1 MLWALLCRG
10 PEFNRWEYINARFSE
25 PWTLRQAARRAST
38 RPALNA
44 ADAPREA
51 AVPSVKIQPLPRHH
65 YEIGGGL
72 NTTPGPE
79 RYLQGNQSENRARLS
94 WIYRVDPR
102 IRAAAI
108 FGAIVAIA
116 AVIARID
123 GELAGPDVLLA
134 AYAGMFVVYI
144 LFRFGYFAERV
155 LLKFHGSSQFTVQ
168 KLRSTQGGRR
178 FNPTEP
184 ESFISAVEANEELR
198 GEDRVAG
205 IEVNGDAV
213 ALPMSAMALREVINM
228 EIGSERVSVSWWA
241 ISYAA
246 RAFVRRLPSGHT
258 VTFEPMPKTVLNST
272 VFSDESPDGRWVQF
286 VGQAIAG
293 ENTGHTLKQLPVI
306 ATNWSAWSSAYPDT
320 EVLSTDGTPEWD
332 IFERYYFND
341 RPGLHRQSAKDRRLP
356 DKEIV
361 MGVVGRDTT
370 KAYPYRSLIEEPL
383 IHEEIDR
390 EPILVLLERISATAA
405 VFSRI
410 VEGRVLTF
418 DAESENPRRPELIE
432 SADIVPEPADDS
444 DGDDKPDDDDE
455 QSPAEGDSDGPEI
468 NYEPLMLRD
477 RETGSVWRALNGYC
491 VEGELEGK
499 RMRMLEG
506 QTGFWF
512 VWSRFYPNTELL
524 PLPNQT
530 GS

>member
-1 MLWALLCRG
+1 MRQ
-10 PEFNRWEYINARFSE
+10 EARLAS
-25 PWTLRQAARRAST
+25 ARS
-38 RPALNA
+38 ALNV
-44 ADAPREA
+44 ADAANEV
-51 AVPSVKIQPLPRHH
+51 AVPSGKIQPLPRHRN
-65 YEIGGGL
+65 EIGGGL

-94 WIYRVDPR
+94 WVYRVDPR
-102 IRAAAI
+102 IRGAAI

-116 AVIARID
+116 VVIARID
-123 GELAGPDVLLA
+123 GELAGPELLLA

-155 LLKFHGSSQFTVQ
+155 LLKFHGSSQFTVE

-184 ESFISAVEANEELR
+184 ESFISAAEADEELR
-198 GEDRVAG
+198 GEDRVVG

-213 ALPMSAMALREVINM
+213 ALPMSAMALREVINL
-228 EIGSERVSVSWWA
+228 EIGGERVSVSWWA

-258 VTFEPMPKTVLNST
+258 MTFEPVPKTVFNST

-286 VGQAIAG
+286 VGQSIAG
-293 ENTGHTLKQLPVI
+293 ENTGHTLKQIPVI
-306 ATNWSAWSSAYPDT
+306 ATNWSAWSAAYPDT
-320 EVLSTDGTPEWD
+320 EALSTNGTPEWD

-356 DKEIV
+356 EKEIV
-361 MGVVGRDTT
+361 IGIVGRDTA

-432 SADIVPEPADDS
+432 SADIVPEPPDDS
-444 DGDDKPDDDDE
+444 DGVDKPDDDDE
-455 QSPAEGDSDGPEI
+455 QSPLEGDSDGPEI

-477 RETGSVWRALNGYC
+477 RETGSVWRALTGYC
-491 VEGELEGK
+491 VEGELKGQ
-499 RMRMLEG
+499 RMRMIDG

-524 PLPNQT
+524 PLPDQT